1 MYKVKVLQNAIHR
14 FLEAADNKHVDETTL
29 NELWNNVSEMC
40 DLVGASPDTALA
52 VEKSI
57 RRHTCKRYKLT
68 VRDFYYQGWRNVEKG
83 VDEAAYR
90 RTVGLIEKKLI
101 GCQYR
106 MTCEFPMYM
115 CRGMNLEN
123 F

>member
-14 FLEAADNKHVDETTL
+14 FLEAADNKYVSQEDL

-40 DLVGASPDTALA
+40 DLVSVSPDAALA

-57 RRHTCKRYKLT
+57 RRHTCKRYGLT
-68 VRDFYYQGWRNVEKG
+68 VRDYYYQRWNSWEK

-90 RTVGLIEKKLI
+90 RTVALIKKTRI

-106 MTCEFPMYM
+106 ITCAFPMYM
-115 CRGMNLEN
+115 WRNVSLS